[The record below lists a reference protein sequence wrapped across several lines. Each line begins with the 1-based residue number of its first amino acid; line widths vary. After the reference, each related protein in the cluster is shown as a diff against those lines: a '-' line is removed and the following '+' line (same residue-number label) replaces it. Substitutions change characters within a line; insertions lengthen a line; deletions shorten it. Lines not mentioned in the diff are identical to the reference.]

1 MVFLHVQAASL
12 IPECVCVRV
21 HSMWCVFSPSTK
33 VFFFFY
39 CSISTSW
46 ISIWFTHWEHLRVC
60 VCSGAVCLNSLHV
73 HSDGVLRLYPVH
85 LTEWDGIETES
96 PLSLHHIYG
105 SYDKSSLFR
114 KSAALMQV
122 ILCEPDSVK
131 HNKSNQNWA
140 KHMNTNLWCPA
151 AEGDEEEWP
160 LFYPSFLLASHLNI
174 VLIWTRS
181 WLWASSCHIS
191 SVWDVVR
198 AVNQSLLW
206 RNKWTDLMDESLPRD
221 VFVLSNQHEHQH
233 NSHIKSKHT
242 V

>member
-1 MVFLHVQAASL
+1 MCVCTVCGVFLVLARKFFFFTAASAQA
-12 IPECVCVRV
+12 EYQYGSHTENTCVCVCV
-21 HSMWCVFSPSTK
+21 QVLCVWTASMST
-33 VFFFFY
+33 VMVSSGY
-39 CSISTSW
+39 IQC
-46 ISIWFTHWEHLRVC
+46 IWQ
-60 VCSGAVCLNSLHV
+60 
-73 HSDGVLRLYPVH
+73 
-85 LTEWDGIETES
+85 EWDGIETES

>member
-1 MVFLHVQAASL
+1 MCVCTVCGVFLVLARKFFFFTAASAQAEYQYGSHTL
-12 IPECVCVRV
+12 RTPACVCVCV
-21 HSMWCVFSPSTK
+21 QVLCVWTASMST
-33 VFFFFY
+33 VMVSSGY
-39 CSISTSW
+39 IQC
-46 ISIWFTHWEHLRVC
+46 IWQ
-60 VCSGAVCLNSLHV
+60 
-73 HSDGVLRLYPVH
+73 
-85 LTEWDGIETES
+85 EWDGIETES